1 MNMSMI
7 NRLIDA
13 SLRNRSLV
21 VVGVILLA
29 GLGVW
34 SFVGLPID
42 AFPDVTNIQV
52 EVLSSAPGMSP
63 LEVEKFVTHPLE
75 MAMRGLPRLTQ
86 LRSVSRFGLSV
97 ITAVFEDGVDI
108 YFARQNVHERLSEAK
123 DTIPPGVAVAMGPVS
138 TAMGEI
144 YQYTLEGPV
153 PASEA
158 ERIEY
163 LTNLRTIQDWTLAP
177 LLKSVP
183 GVNEINS
190 FGGYIRQYQVTADP
204 EKLLKY
210 DLSISD
216 LAEALQA
223 NNLNVGGNILQQGSV
238 QYLVRGIGL
247 LQSVEDIGN
256 VVLKSENGTPVFIR
270 DVAATVPGQAVR
282 QGAAVKDGKGEV
294 VGGVVMMLRGAN
306 SRRAVA
312 GIEKRVAEINAG
324 NFLPAGVKIVP
335 YYKRSDIIR
344 DSLHTVSEALIIG
357 SLLVV
362 LVLYVFLR
370 SFRGA
375 FIVILALPL
384 STLFT
389 FIMMRLFGLSANLMS
404 LGGLAI
410 SIGMIID
417 ATIIQVENVQR
428 HLIEAG
434 TAARKLTTVA
444 KAVLEVRKP
453 SIFGET
459 IITLTFIPIIALQ
472 GIEGKMFFPLAFTHI
487 IALFGSLL
495 LSLLVIPALCFLVLK
510 AHREKRILVIE
521 GLKRVYHPGLRWAL
535 GHRAV
540 ILLASAALLAGALLL
555 IPRLGTEFMPVMDEG
570 AFDMD
575 FQFLPGIS
583 LAESVEVSR
592 KVQERLMDFPELVT
606 IVGKTGQTGI
616 AIEAR
621 GVEKTG
627 YVGVLQPRRE
637 WTSAKT
643 REELTEKMRQAM
655 AAFPGISFSFSQPI
669 ACRID
674 EIVAGTRAQL
684 IIKIFG
690 EDLEVL
696 RAKAVEIAAVL
707 KRIQGT
713 SDLVVETVSGQP
725 YVSVR
730 PDRERIARYGIN
742 VADVQAIVETAVGGK
757 TVTRIYEGEKY
768 FDLQLRYLPG
778 SRDSIETIGRILV
791 RAPDGSRIPL
801 GQLADIRRS
810 EGPVQIS
817 RESGGRRIG
826 IECNISGRDLGGF
839 VAEARRAIGQSVR
852 LPEGYFLTW
861 GGQFESQQRAMRR
874 LAVILP
880 ATIGFILLL
889 LYLTFGSFR
898 PALLVLMNLPFALI
912 GGVASLYLSG
922 LYLSVPAS
930 VGFIALFGIAVLNGI
945 VLLSYIT
952 QLRDQGKPLRE
963 AILLGCANRL
973 RPVLMTATIT
983 IFSLTP
989 LLFAQGP
996 GSEIQRP
1003 LAVVVV
1009 GGLVTS
1015 TLMTLL
1021 VLPVLFGSFG
1031 TGKKDRRSDAEA
1043 ASEC

>member
-1 MNMSMI
+1 MSMI
-7 NRLIDA
+7 ERLIDR
-13 SLRNRSLV
+13 SLHNRSLV
-21 VVGVILLA
+21 VVGVLLIA
-29 GLGVW
+29 ALGIW

-52 EVLSSAPGMSP
+52 EVLSSGPGMSP

-108 YFARQNVHERLSEAK
+108 YFARQNVHERLSEAL
-123 DTIPPGVAVAMGPVS
+123 DTMPPGVETTMGPVS

-144 YQYTLEGPV
+144 YQYTLEGPI
-153 PASEA
+153 PGDEA
-158 ERIEY
+158 GRIEY

-177 LLKSVP
+177 MLKSVP

-190 FGGYIRQYQVTADP
+190 FGGYIRQYQVMADP
-204 EKLLKY
+204 DKLLKY
-210 DLSISD
+210 DLSLDD
-216 LAEALQA
+216 LAQALRE

-238 QYLVRGIGL
+238 QYMVRGIGL
-247 LQSVEDIGN
+247 LQSAEDIGN
-256 VVLKSENGTPVFIR
+256 VILKSEDGTPVFVR
-270 DVAATVPGQAVR
+270 DVAEARPGQAVR

-294 VGGVVMMLRGAN
+294 VGGVIMMLRGAN
-306 SRRAVA
+306 GREVVA
-312 GIEKRVAEINAG
+312 DVEKRVAEINAG
-324 NFLPAGVKIVP
+324 SFLPKGVKIVP

-357 SLLVV
+357 SVLVV
-362 LVLYVFLR
+362 FVLYLFLR

-375 FIVILALPL
+375 FIVVLALPL

-389 FIMMRLFGLSANLMS
+389 FTMMRLFGLSANLMS

-428 HLIEAG
+428 HLLQPE
-434 TAARKLTTVA
+434 TAARKLSTVA

-472 GIEGKMFFPLAFTHI
+472 GIEGKMFFPLAFTHV
-487 IALFGSLL
+487 IALFGSLV
-495 LSLLVIPALCFLVLK
+495 LSLLVIPALCFLLLK
-510 AHREKRILVIE
+510 AHREKRIVVIE
-521 GLKRVYHPGLRWAL
+521 AAKKVYLPLLRWAL

-540 ILLASAALLAGALLL
+540 LFLVSAALLAGALLL

-583 LAESVEVSR
+583 LPESVEVSR
-592 KVQERLMDFPELVT
+592 KVEKRLMDFPELVT

-627 YVGVLQPRRE
+627 YVGVLKPRRD
-637 WTSAKT
+637 WSTART
-643 REELTEKMRQAM
+643 RGELTEKMREAM
-655 AAFPGISFSFSQPI
+655 TAFPGIAFSFSQPI

-684 IIKIFG
+684 IIKLFG

-696 RAKAVEIAAVL
+696 RAKAAEIAAVL
-707 KRIQGT
+707 RRMRGS
-713 SDLVVETVSGQP
+713 SDLVVETVVGQP
-725 YVSVR
+725 YISIR
-730 PDRERIARYGIN
+730 PDRAKIARYGIN
-742 VADVQAIVETAVGGK
+742 VAAVQAIVETAVGGK

-768 FDLQLRYLPG
+768 FDLQLRYPQG
-778 SRDSIETIGRILV
+778 RRDSVETIGNILV
-791 RAPDGSRIPL
+791 PAPNGARIPL
-801 GQLADIRRS
+801 SQLAAIGMS

-817 RESGGRRIG
+817 RESGQRRIG
-826 IECNISGRDLGGF
+826 VECNITGRDLGGF
-839 VAEARRAIGQSVR
+839 VAEARRSIGQNVR
-852 LPEGYFLTW
+852 LPEGYYLTW
-861 GGQFESQQRAMRR
+861 GGQFENQQRAMRR

-889 LYLTFGSFR
+889 LFLTFDSLR
-898 PALLVLMNLPFALI
+898 LALLVLMNLPFALI
-912 GGVASLYLSG
+912 GGVASLYISG

-952 QLRDQGKPLRE
+952 QLREEGRPLRE
-963 AILLGCANRL
+963 AILQGCANRL

-983 IFSLTP
+983 IFSLAP

-1009 GGLVTS
+1009 GGLATS

-1021 VLPVLFGSFG
+1021 VLPVLFGIIG
-1031 TGKKDRRSDAEA
+1031 TKKKEGGSNPEG
-1043 ASEC
+1043 

>member
-1 MNMSMI
+1 MSMI
-7 NRLIDA
+7 ERLIDR
-13 SLRNRSLV
+13 SLHNRSLV
-21 VVGVILLA
+21 VVGVLIIV
-29 GLGVW
+29 GLGIW
-34 SFVGLPID
+34 AFVGLPID

-108 YFARQNVHERLSEAK
+108 YFARQNVHERLSEAGE
-123 DTIPPGVAVAMGPVS
+123 TVPPGVAITMGPVS

-153 PASEA
+153 PEDEA
-158 ERIEY
+158 GRIEY
-163 LTNLRTIQDWTLAP
+163 LTDLRTIQDWTLAP
-177 LLKSVP
+177 LLKSVR
-183 GVNEINS
+183 GVNEVNS

-204 EKLLKY
+204 DKLLKY
-210 DLSISD
+210 DLSLDD
-216 LAEALQA
+216 LADALPE

-247 LQSVEDIGN
+247 LQSAEDIGN
-256 VVLKSENGTPVFIR
+256 VILKSEGGTPVYLR
-270 DVAATVPGQAVR
+270 DVAEARPGQAVR

-294 VGGVVMMLRGAN
+294 VGGVIMMLRGAN
-306 SRRAVA
+306 GRQVVA
-312 GIEKRVAEINAG
+312 GVEKRAAEINAG
-324 NFLPAGVKIVP
+324 NFLPAGIKIVP
-335 YYKRSDIIR
+335 YYKRSDIIKE
-344 DSLHTVSEALIIG
+344 SLHTVSEALIIG

-375 FIVILALPL
+375 FIVVLALPL

-428 HLIEAG
+428 HLVQAG
-434 TAARKLTTVA
+434 TAARKLSTVA

-472 GIEGKMFFPLAFTHI
+472 GIEGKMFFPLAFTHV
-487 IALFGSLL
+487 IALFGSLV
-495 LSLLVIPALCFLVLK
+495 LSLLVIPALCFLLLK
-510 AHREKRILVIE
+510 AHREKRIIVIE
-521 GLKRVYHPGLRWAL
+521 AAKKVYLPLLRWAL

-540 ILLASAALLAGALLL
+540 LFLVSAVLLAGALFL
-555 IPRLGTEFMPVMDEG
+555 IPRLGSEFMPVMDEG

-583 LAESVEVSR
+583 LPESVEVSR
-592 KVQERLMDFPELVT
+592 KVEERLMDFPELAT

-627 YVGVLQPRRE
+627 YVGVLKPRRD
-637 WTSAKT
+637 WSTART
-643 REELTEKMRQAM
+643 RGELTEKMREAM
-655 AAFPGISFSFSQPI
+655 TAFPGIAFSFSQPI

-684 IIKIFG
+684 IIKLFG

-707 KRIQGT
+707 RRVRGT
-713 SDLVVETVSGQP
+713 SDLVVETVAGQP
-725 YVSVR
+725 YISVR
-730 PDRERIARYGIN
+730 PDRAKIARYGIN
-742 VADVQAIVETAVGGK
+742 VAAVQAIVEMAVGGK

-768 FDLQLRYLPG
+768 FDLQLRYPQG
-778 SRDSIETIGRILV
+778 RRDSVESIGDILV
-791 RAPDGSRIPL
+791 RAPSGARIPL
-801 GQLADIRRS
+801 SQLAAIGMS

-817 RESGGRRIG
+817 RESGQRRIG
-826 IECNISGRDLGGF
+826 VECNISGRDLGGF
-839 VAEARRAIGQSVR
+839 VAEARRLIGQNLR
-852 LPEGYFLTW
+852 LPEGYYLTW
-861 GGQFESQQRAMRR
+861 GGQFENQQRAMRR

-889 LYLTFGSFR
+889 LYLTFGSVR
-898 PALLVLMNLPFALI
+898 LALLVLTNLPFALI
-912 GGVASLYLSG
+912 GGVAALYLSG

-952 QLRDQGKPLRE
+952 QLREEGRPLRE
-963 AILLGCANRL
+963 AILQGCANRL

-983 IFSLTP
+983 IFSLAP

-1009 GGLVTS
+1009 GGLATS

-1021 VLPVLFGSFG
+1021 VLPVLFGFFG
-1031 TGKKDRRSDAEA
+1031 TKKKDGGSNPEG
-1043 ASEC
+1043 

>member
-1 MNMSMI
+1 MSMI
-7 NRLIDA
+7 DRLIGG
-13 SLRNRSLV
+13 SLHKRSLV
-21 VVGVILLA
+21 VIAVLILA
-29 GLGVW
+29 GLGIW
-34 SFVGLPID
+34 SFLGLSID

-108 YFARQNVHERLSEAK
+108 YFARQNVHERMSEAK
-123 DTIPPGVAVAMGPVS
+123 EVVPAGVEITMGPVS

-144 YQYTLEGPV
+144 YQYTLEGPL
-153 PASEA
+153 PADET
-158 ERIEY
+158 EQVEY
-163 LTNLRTIQDWTLAP
+163 LTDLRTLQDWTLAP
-177 LLKSVP
+177 LLKSVR

-190 FGGYIRQYQVTADP
+190 FGGYIRQFQVTADP
-204 EKLLKY
+204 DKLLKY
-210 DLSISD
+210 DLSLD
-216 LAEALQA
+216 ELAEALRK
-223 NNLNVGGNILQQGSV
+223 NNLNVGGNILQQGSI

-247 LQSVEDIGN
+247 LQTAEDIGN
-256 VVLKSENGTPVFIR
+256 VVLKSEDGTPVFVH
-270 DVAATVPGQAVR
+270 DVAETRSAQAVR
-282 QGAAVKDGKGEV
+282 QGAAVKDGRGEV

-306 SRRAVA
+306 GREVVSDV
-312 GIEKRVAEINAG
+312 EKVVAEINAG
-324 NFLPAGVKIVP
+324 NFLPEGVKIVP
-335 YYKRSDIIR
+335 YYMRSDIIR

-362 LVLYVFLR
+362 FVLYLFLR

-375 FIVILALPL
+375 FIVVLALPL
-384 STLFT
+384 SALFT

-434 TAARKLTTVA
+434 TAARKLSTVA

-453 SIFGET
+453 SILGEA
-459 IITLTFIPIIALQ
+459 IIAFTFIPIIALQ

-495 LSLLVIPALCFLVLK
+495 LSLLVIPALCYLFLK
-510 AHREKRILVIE
+510 AHREKHILVIE
-521 GLKRVYHPGLRWAL
+521 AAKKAYLPLLRWAL
-535 GHRAV
+535 GHKV
-540 ILLASAALLAGALLL
+540 IILLVSAALLAGALLL
-555 IPRLGTEFMPVMDEG
+555 IPSLGTEFMPVMDEG

-592 KVQERLMDFPELVT
+592 KVEERLMGFPELVT

-627 YVGVLQPRRE
+627 YVGVLKPRRD
-637 WTSAKT
+637 WTTARS
-643 REELTEKMRQAM
+643 RGELTEKMRQAM
-655 AAFPGISFSFSQPI
+655 AVFPGISFSFSQPI

-684 IIKIFG
+684 IIKLFG
-690 EDLEVL
+690 EDLDIL
-696 RAKAVEIAAVL
+696 RAKAAEIAAVL
-707 KRIQGT
+707 RRIRGA
-713 SDLVVETVSGQP
+713 SDLVVETVAGQP
-725 YVSVR
+725 YISVR
-730 PDRERIARYGIN
+730 PDRAKVARYGIN
-742 VADVQAIVETAVGGK
+742 VADVQEIVETAVGGK
-757 TVTRIYEGEKY
+757 TITRIYEGEKY
-768 FDLQLRYLPG
+768 FDLQLRYPQG
-778 SRDSIETIGRILV
+778 HRDSVESLGDILV
-791 RAPDGSRIPL
+791 RAPNGARVPL
-801 GQLADIRRS
+801 SQLADIAMS

-817 RESGGRRIG
+817 RESGERRIG
-826 IECNISGRDLGGF
+826 VECNITGRDLGGF
-839 VAEARRAIGQSVR
+839 VVEARRTIEQNVR
-852 LPEGYFLTW
+852 LPEGYYLTW
-861 GGQFESQQRAMRR
+861 GGQFENQQRAMRR
-874 LAVILP
+874 LAIILP
-880 ATIGFILLL
+880 VTIGFILLL
-889 LYLTFGSFR
+889 LFLTFNSLR
-898 PALLVLMNLPFALI
+898 LALLVLMNLPFALI

-945 VLLSYIT
+945 VLVSYIT
-952 QLRDQGKPLRE
+952 QLRDEGRPPRE
-963 AILLGCANRL
+963 AILKGCANRL

-1031 TGKKDRRSDAEA
+1031 TKKKGRGAKPGA
-1043 ASEC
+1043 

>member
-1 MNMSMI
+1 MI
-7 NRLIDA
+7 DRLIGG

-21 VVGVILLA
+21 VVGVLILA

-97 ITAVFEDGVDI
+97 ITAVFEDGTDI
-108 YFARQNVHERLSEAK
+108 YFARQNVHERLSEARERM
-123 DTIPPGVAVAMGPVS
+123 PPGAESTMGPVS

-144 YQYTLEGPV
+144 YQYTLEGSV
-153 PASEA
+153 PAGEA
-158 ERIEY
+158 EQVRY
-163 LTNLRTIQDWTLAP
+163 LTDLRTIQDWTLAP

-190 FGGYIRQYQVTADP
+190 FGGYIRQFQVTVDP
-204 EKLLKY
+204 DRLLKY
-210 DLSISD
+210 DLSLAD
-216 LAEALQA
+216 LAEALQK
-223 NNLNVGGNILQQGSV
+223 NNLNVGGNILQQGSI

-247 LQSVEDIGN
+247 LQSAEDIGN
-256 VVLKSENGTPVFIR
+256 VILKSEDGTPVFVR
-270 DVAATVPGQAVR
+270 DVAEAHPGQAVR

-306 SRRAVA
+306 SRKVVSD
-312 GIEKRVAEINAG
+312 IEKRVAEINAG
-324 NFLPAGVKIVP
+324 NFLPEGIKVVP
-335 YYKRSDIIR
+335 YYERSDIIR
-344 DSLHTVSEALIIG
+344 DSLHTVSEAMIIG

-362 LVLYVFLR
+362 FVLYMFLR

-375 FIVILALPL
+375 FIVVLALPL
-384 STLFT
+384 SALFT

-428 HLIEAG
+428 HLAEAG
-434 TAARKLTTVA
+434 TAAKKLSTVA

-495 LSLLVIPALCFLVLK
+495 LSLLVIPALCSLILK
-510 AHREKRILVIE
+510 VHREKRIIVIE
-521 GLKRVYHPGLRWAL
+521 AAKKAYLPSLRWAL

-540 ILLASAALLAGALLL
+540 LFLASAALLIGALLL
-555 IPRLGTEFMPVMDEG
+555 IPRLGTEFMPIMDEG

-583 LAESVEVSR
+583 LAESVEASR
-592 KVQERLMDFPELVT
+592 KVEKRLLEFPELVT

-627 YVGVLQPRRE
+627 YVGVLKPRRD
-637 WTSAKT
+637 WTTART
-643 REELTEKMRQAM
+643 REELTEKMREAM
-655 AAFPGISFSFSQPI
+655 TAFPGIAYSFSQPI

-684 IIKIFG
+684 IIKVFG

-696 RAKAVEIAAVL
+696 RAKAAEIAAVV
-707 KRIQGT
+707 RRMSGT
-713 SDLVVETVSGQP
+713 SDLVVETVAGQP
-725 YVSVR
+725 YISVR
-730 PDRERIARYGIN
+730 PDRAKIARHGIN
-742 VADVQAIVETAVGGK
+742 VADVQEVIETAVGGK
-757 TVTRIYEGEKY
+757 TMTRIYEGERY
-768 FDLQLRYLPG
+768 FDLQLRYAQNR
-778 SRDSIETIGRILV
+778 RDSVERIGNILV
-791 RAPDGSRIPL
+791 RAPDGVRIPVS
-801 GQLADIRRS
+801 QLAAIEMS

-817 RESGGRRIG
+817 RESGQRRIG
-826 IECNISGRDLGGF
+826 IECNIAGRDLGGF
-839 VAEARRAIGQSVR
+839 VAEARRLIGQNVR
-852 LPEGYFLTW
+852 LPEGYYLTW
-861 GGQFESQQRAMRR
+861 GGQFENQQRAMRR

-880 ATIGFILLL
+880 VTIGFILLL
-889 LYLTFGSFR
+889 LFLTFNSLR
-898 PALLVLMNLPFALI
+898 LALLVLMNLPFALI

-945 VLLSYIT
+945 VLVSYIT
-952 QLRDQGKPLRE
+952 QLRDEGRPLGE
-963 AILLGCANRL
+963 AILQGCANRL

-983 IFSLTP
+983 IFSLAP

-1015 TLMTLL
+1015 TVMTLL
-1021 VLPVLFGSFG
+1021 VLPVLI
-1031 TGKKDRRSDAEA
+1031 A
-1043 ASEC
+1043 ASGRKRKEA

>member
-1 MNMSMI
+1 MSMI
-7 NRLIDA
+7 NRLIDG
-13 SLRNRSLV
+13 SLHNRSLV
-21 VVGVILLA
+21 VVGVLLVA
-29 GLGVW
+29 GLGIW

-108 YFARQNVHERLSEAK
+108 YFARQNVHERLSEARE
-123 DTIPPGVAVAMGPVS
+123 TVPPDVETTMGPVS

-144 YQYTLEGPV
+144 YQYTLEGPIPV
-153 PASEA
+153 DEA
-158 ERIEY
+158 DQVEY
-163 LTNLRTIQDWTLAP
+163 LTDLRTIQDWTLAP

-190 FGGYIRQYQVTADP
+190 FGGYIRQFQVTADP
-204 EKLLKY
+204 DRLLKY
-210 DLSISD
+210 DLSLDD
-216 LAEALQA
+216 LAEALRE

-238 QYLVRGIGL
+238 QYMVRGIGL
-247 LQSVEDIGN
+247 LQSAEDIGN
-256 VVLKSENGTPVFIR
+256 VILKSEDGTPVFVR
-270 DVAATVPGQAVR
+270 DVAEARPGQAVR

-294 VGGVVMMLRGAN
+294 VGGVIMMLRGAN
-306 SRRAVA
+306 SREVVA
-312 GIEKRVAEINAG
+312 DVEKRVAEVNAG
-324 NFLPAGVKIVP
+324 NFLPEGIKIVP

-362 LVLYVFLR
+362 FVLYLFLR

-375 FIVILALPL
+375 FIVVLALPL

-428 HLIEAG
+428 HLVEAG
-434 TAARKLTTVA
+434 TAARKLSTVA

-487 IALFGSLL
+487 IALFGSLV
-495 LSLLVIPALCFLVLK
+495 LSLLVIPALCFLLLK
-510 AHREKRILVIE
+510 AHREKRIIVIDAA
-521 GLKRVYHPGLRWAL
+521 KKVYLPLLRWAL

-540 ILLASAALLAGALLL
+540 LFLVSAALLAGALLL

-583 LAESVEVSR
+583 LPESVEVSR
-592 KVQERLMDFPELVT
+592 KVEKRLMDFPELLT

-627 YVGVLQPRRE
+627 YVGVLKPRRD
-637 WTSAKT
+637 WSTART
-643 REELTEKMRQAM
+643 RGELTEKMREAM
-655 AAFPGISFSFSQPI
+655 TVFPGIAFSFSQPI

-684 IIKIFG
+684 IIKLFG

-696 RAKAVEIAAVL
+696 RAKAAEIAAAL
-707 KRIQGT
+707 RRMRGT
-713 SDLVVETVSGQP
+713 SDLVVETVAGQP
-725 YVSVR
+725 YISVR
-730 PDRERIARYGIN
+730 PDRAKIARHGIN
-742 VADVQAIVETAVGGK
+742 VAAIQGIVEMAVGGK

-768 FDLQLRYLPG
+768 FNLQVRYPQG
-778 SRDSIETIGRILV
+778 RRDSVEMIGNILV
-791 RAPDGSRIPL
+791 KAPSGARIPL
-801 GQLADIRRS
+801 SQLAAIGMS

-817 RESGGRRIG
+817 RESGQRRIG
-826 IECNISGRDLGGF
+826 VECNITGRDLGGF
-839 VAEARRAIGQSVR
+839 VAEARRSIGQDVR
-852 LPEGYFLTW
+852 LPEGYYLTW
-861 GGQFESQQRAMRR
+861 GGQFENQQRAMRR

-889 LYLTFGSFR
+889 LYLTFGSLR
-898 PALLVLMNLPFALI
+898 LALLVLTNLPFALI
-912 GGVASLYLSG
+912 GGVASLYISG

-945 VLLSYIT
+945 VLLSYISH
-952 QLRDQGKPLRE
+952 LRDEGRPLRE
-963 AILLGCANRL
+963 AILQGCTNRL

-983 IFSLTP
+983 IFSLAP

-1021 VLPVLFGSFG
+1021 VLPALFAFF
-1031 TGKKDRRSDAEA
+1031 GKKKKEGGSNPED
-1043 ASEC
+1043 

>member
-1 MNMSMI
+1 MSMI
-7 NRLIDA
+7 DRLIGA

-21 VVGVILLA
+21 VVGVLILA
-29 GLGVW
+29 GLGIW
-34 SFVGLPID
+34 ALVGLPID

-63 LEVEKFVTHPLE
+63 LEVEKFVTHPVE

-97 ITAVFEDGVDI
+97 ITAVFEDGTDI
-108 YFARQNVHERLSEAK
+108 YFARQNVHERLSEVRE
-123 DTIPPGVAVAMGPVS
+123 TVPPGAEITMGPVS

-144 YQYTLEGPV
+144 YQYTLEGPI
-153 PASEA
+153 PTGEA
-158 ERIEY
+158 EQVQY
-163 LTNLRTIQDWTLAP
+163 LTDLRTIQDWTLAP

-190 FGGYIRQYQVTADP
+190 FGGYIRQFQVTADP
-204 EKLLKY
+204 DRLLKY
-210 DLSISD
+210 DLSLDD
-216 LAEALQA
+216 LAEALRK

-247 LQSVEDIGN
+247 LQSAEDIGN
-256 VVLKSENGTPVFIR
+256 VVLKSEGGTPVFVR
-270 DVAATVPGQAVR
+270 DLAEARPGQAVR
-282 QGAAVKDGKGEV
+282 QGAAVKDGIGEA
-294 VGGVVMMLRGAN
+294 VGGVIMMLRGAN
-306 SRRAVA
+306 GREVVSMV
-312 GIEKRVAEINAG
+312 EKRVAEINAG
-324 NFLPAGVKIVP
+324 NFLPEGVKIVP

-344 DSLHTVSEALIIG
+344 DSLHTVSEAMIIG

-362 LVLYVFLR
+362 FVLYLFLR

-375 FIVILALPL
+375 FIVVLALPL
-384 STLFT
+384 AALFT

-428 HLIEAG
+428 HLVEAG
-434 TAARKLTTVA
+434 TAARKLSTVA
-444 KAVLEVRKP
+444 RAVLEVRKP

-472 GIEGKMFFPLAFTHI
+472 GIEGKMFFPLAFTHV
-487 IALFGSLL
+487 IALFGSLI

-510 AHREKRILVIE
+510 AHREKRIIVIE
-521 GLKRVYHPGLRWAL
+521 AAKKTYLPFLRWAL

-540 ILLASAALLAGALLL
+540 LLLVSAALLVGALLL
-555 IPRLGTEFMPVMDEG
+555 IPRLGTEFMPIMDEG

-583 LAESVEVSR
+583 LAESIEVSR
-592 KVQERLMDFPELVT
+592 KVEKRLMEFPELVT

-616 AIEAR
+616 ALEAR

-627 YVGVLQPRRE
+627 YVGVLKPRRD
-637 WTSAKT
+637 WTTART
-643 REELTEKMRQAM
+643 REELTEKMREAM
-655 AAFPGISFSFSQPI
+655 TAFPGIAFSFSQPI

-684 IIKIFG
+684 IIKVFG

-696 RAKAVEIAAVL
+696 RTKAAEIATVL
-707 KRIQGT
+707 RRMRGT
-713 SDLVVETVSGQP
+713 SDLVVETVAGQP

-730 PDRERIARYGIN
+730 PDRAKIARHGIN
-742 VADVQAIVETAVGGK
+742 VADVQAVVETAVGGK
-757 TVTRIYEGEKY
+757 TITRIYEGERY
-768 FDLQLRYLPG
+768 FDLQLRYPQNR
-778 SRDSIETIGRILV
+778 RDSVERIGDILV
-791 RAPDGSRIPL
+791 RAPDGVRIPL
-801 GQLADIRRS
+801 SQLAVISMS

-817 RESGGRRIG
+817 RESGQRRIG
-826 IECNISGRDLGGF
+826 VECNITGRDLGGF
-839 VAEARRAIGQSVR
+839 VAEAGRSVGQNVR
-852 LPEGYFLTW
+852 LPEGYYLTW
-861 GGQFESQQRAMRR
+861 GGQFENQQRAMRR

-889 LYLTFGSFR
+889 LFLTFNSLRLAF
-898 PALLVLMNLPFALI
+898 LVLMNLPFALI

-945 VLLSYIT
+945 VLVSYIT
-952 QLRDQGKPLRE
+952 QLRDEGRPLRE
-963 AILLGCANRL
+963 AILQGCANRL

-983 IFSLTP
+983 IFSLAP

-1021 VLPVLFGSFG
+1021 VLPVLFGSIG
-1031 TGKKDRRSDAEA
+1031 RKRKDAQNLLVS
-1043 ASEC
+1043 

>member
-1 MNMSMI
+1 MI
-7 NRLIDA
+7 DRLIGA

-21 VVGVILLA
+21 VVGVFILA
-29 GLGVW
+29 GLGIW

-63 LEVEKFVTHPLE
+63 LEVEKFVTHPVE

-97 ITAVFEDGVDI
+97 ITAVFEDGTDI
-108 YFARQNVHERLSEAK
+108 YFARQNVHERLSEARE
-123 DTIPPGVAVAMGPVS
+123 TVPPGAEITMGPVS

-144 YQYTLEGPV
+144 YQYTLEGPIPTV
-153 PASEA
+153 EA
-158 ERIEY
+158 ELVQY
-163 LTNLRTIQDWTLAP
+163 LTDLRTIQDWTLAP

-190 FGGYIRQYQVTADP
+190 FGGHIRQFQVTADP
-204 EKLLKY
+204 DRLLKY
-210 DLSISD
+210 DLSLDD
-216 LAEALQA
+216 LAEALRK

-247 LQSVEDIGN
+247 LQSAEDIGN
-256 VVLKSENGTPVFIR
+256 VVLKSEGGTPVFVR
-270 DVAATVPGQAVR
+270 DVAEARPGQAVR
-282 QGAAVKDGKGEV
+282 QGAAVKDGIGEA
-294 VGGVVMMLRGAN
+294 VGGVIMMLRGAN
-306 SRRAVA
+306 GREVVSMV
-312 GIEKRVAEINAG
+312 EKRVAEINAG
-324 NFLPAGVKIVP
+324 NFLPEGVKIVP

-344 DSLHTVSEALIIG
+344 DSLHTVSEAMIIG

-362 LVLYVFLR
+362 FVLYLFLR

-375 FIVILALPL
+375 FIVVLALPL
-384 STLFT
+384 AALFT

-428 HLIEAG
+428 HLVEAG
-434 TAARKLTTVA
+434 TAARKLSTVA
-444 KAVLEVRKP
+444 RAVLEVRKP

-472 GIEGKMFFPLAFTHI
+472 GIEGKMFFPLAFTHV
-487 IALFGSLL
+487 IALFGSLI

-510 AHREKRILVIE
+510 AHREKRIIVIE
-521 GLKRVYHPGLRWAL
+521 AAKKAYLPFLRWAL

-540 ILLASAALLAGALLL
+540 LLLVSAALLVGALLL
-555 IPRLGTEFMPVMDEG
+555 IPRLGTEFMPIMDEG

-583 LAESVEVSR
+583 LAESIEVSR
-592 KVQERLMDFPELVT
+592 KVEKRLMEFPELVT

-627 YVGVLQPRRE
+627 YVGVLKPRRD
-637 WTSAKT
+637 WTTART
-643 REELTEKMRQAM
+643 REELTEKMREAM
-655 AAFPGISFSFSQPI
+655 TAFPGIAFSFSQPI

-684 IIKIFG
+684 IIKVFG
-690 EDLEVL
+690 EDLEVMQT
-696 RAKAVEIAAVL
+696 KATEIATVL
-707 KRIQGT
+707 RRMRGT
-713 SDLVVETVSGQP
+713 SDLVVETVAGQP

-730 PDRERIARYGIN
+730 PDRAKIARHGIN
-742 VADVQAIVETAVGGK
+742 VADVQAVVETAVGGK
-757 TVTRIYEGEKY
+757 TITRIYEGERY
-768 FDLQLRYLPG
+768 FDLQLRYPQNR
-778 SRDSIETIGRILV
+778 RDSVERIGDILV
-791 RAPDGSRIPL
+791 RAPDGVRIPL
-801 GQLADIRRS
+801 SQLAAISMS

-817 RESGGRRIG
+817 RESGQRRIG
-826 IECNISGRDLGGF
+826 VECNITGRDLGGF
-839 VAEARRAIGQSVR
+839 VAEARRSVGQNVR
-852 LPEGYFLTW
+852 LPEGYYLTW
-861 GGQFESQQRAMRR
+861 GGQFENQQRAMRR

-889 LYLTFGSFR
+889 LFLTFDSLRLAF
-898 PALLVLMNLPFALI
+898 LVLMNLPFALI

-945 VLLSYIT
+945 VLVSYIT
-952 QLRDQGKPLRE
+952 QLRDEGRPLRE
-963 AILLGCANRL
+963 AILKGCANRL

-983 IFSLTP
+983 IFSLAP

-1021 VLPVLFGSFG
+1021 VLPVLIGSIG
-1031 TGKKDRRSDAEA
+1031 RKMKDA
-1043 ASEC
+1043 

>member
-1 MNMSMI
+1 MSMI
-7 NRLIDA
+7 DRLIDR
-13 SLRNRSLV
+13 SLHHRSLV
-21 VVGVILLA
+21 VVGVFILV
-29 GLGVW
+29 GLGIR

-63 LEVEKFVTHPLE
+63 LEVERFVTYPLE
-75 MAMRGLPRLTQ
+75 MTMRGLPRLTQ

-97 ITAVFEDGVDI
+97 ITAVFEDGTDI
-108 YFARQNVHERLSEAK
+108 YFARQNVHERIGEAV
-123 DTIPPGVAVAMGPVS
+123 DMVPPGVEIAMGPVS

-144 YQYTLEGPV
+144 YQYTLEAPV
-153 PASEA
+153 PGDEA
-158 ERIEY
+158 GRIDS

-177 LLKSVP
+177 LLKSIP

-204 EKLLKY
+204 DKLLKY
-210 DLSISD
+210 NLSLDD
-216 LAEALQA
+216 LAKALPE
-223 NNLNVGGNILQQGSV
+223 NNLNVGGNILQQGSI

-256 VVLKSENGTPVFIR
+256 VILKSEDGTPIFVR
-270 DVAATVPGQAVR
+270 DVAEVRPGQAVR
-282 QGAAVKDGKGEV
+282 QGASVKDGKGEV

-306 SRRAVA
+306 GRAVVA
-312 GIEKRVAEINAG
+312 AVEKRVDEINAG
-324 NFLPAGVKIVP
+324 SFLPAGVKIVP
-335 YYKRSDIIR
+335 FYKRSDIIR

-362 LVLYVFLR
+362 FVLYLFLR

-375 FIVILALPL
+375 FIVVLALPL

-428 HLIEAG
+428 HLVEAG
-434 TAARKLTTVA
+434 TAARKLSTVA
-444 KAVLEVRKP
+444 RAVLEVRKP
-453 SIFGET
+453 SIFGEM
-459 IITLTFIPIIALQ
+459 IIALTFIPIISLQ
-472 GIEGKMFFPLAFTHI
+472 GIEGKMFFPLAFTLI
-487 IALFGSLL
+487 IALFTSLV
-495 LSLLVIPALCFLVLK
+495 LSLLVIPALCFLLLK
-510 AHREKRILVIE
+510 AHREKRIIVIE
-521 GLKRVYHPGLRWAL
+521 GARKAYLPLLRGAL
-535 GHRAV
+535 GHKAV
-540 ILLASAALLAGALLL
+540 LFSVSAVLLAVAVLL

-583 LAESVEVSR
+583 LPESVEMSR
-592 KVQERLMDFPELVT
+592 RVEARLMDFPELAT

-627 YVGVLQPRRE
+627 YVGVLKPRRD
-637 WTSAKT
+637 WTTAKT
-643 REELTEKMRQAM
+643 RSELTEKMREAV
-655 AAFPGISFSFSQPI
+655 AVFPGIAFSFSQPI

-684 IIKIFG
+684 IIKLFG

-696 RAKAVEIAAVL
+696 QVKAAEIAEVL
-707 KRIQGT
+707 RRIRGT
-713 SDLVVETVSGQP
+713 SDLIVETVAGQP
-725 YVSVR
+725 YISVR
-730 PDRERIARYGIN
+730 PNRAKIARYGIN

-757 TVTRIYEGEKY
+757 AITRIYEGERY
-768 FDLQLRYLPG
+768 FDLQLRYPEG
-778 SRDSIETIGRILV
+778 RRDSVETIGDILV
-791 RAPDGSRIPL
+791 LAPGGARIPL
-801 GQLADIRRS
+801 SQLAEIGMS

-817 RESGGRRIG
+817 RESGQRRIG
-826 IECNISGRDLGGF
+826 IECNITGRDLGGF
-839 VAEARRAIGQSVR
+839 VAEAKRSIGQGVR
-852 LPEGYFLTW
+852 LPEGYYLSW
-861 GGQFESQQRAMRR
+861 GGQFENQQRAMRR

-880 ATIGFILLL
+880 GTVGFILFL
-889 LYLTFGSFR
+889 LYLTFGSLR
-898 PALLVLMNLPFALI
+898 LALLVFVNLPFALI
-912 GGVASLYLSG
+912 GGVASLYISG

-930 VGFIALFGIAVLNGI
+930 IGFIALFGIAVLNGI

-952 QLRDQGKPLRE
+952 QLRDEGRPLRE
-963 AILLGCANRL
+963 AILKGCANRL

-983 IFSLTP
+983 IFSLAP

-996 GSEIQRP
+996 GSEILRP

-1021 VLPVLFGSFG
+1021 VMPALYGSFG
-1031 TGKKDRRSDAEA
+1031 ARRKRRGQENDSQLA
-1043 ASEC
+1043 A